1 MVVEVVGILVSK
13 TRALCLLQLTL
24 LQTTWCLEMQPTHS
38 SQPVQHPVF
47 LLPSNLLPT
56 QVVLD
61 FVLPADD
68 RPLLR
73 LLQRGWSFTAWTI
86 KVNIVFNTAVAT

>member
-1 MVVEVVGILVSK
+1 MVVKVVRILVSK
-13 TRALCLLQLTL
+13 THALCLLQLTL
-24 LQTTWCLEMQPTHS
+24 LQATWCLEMQPTRS

-47 LLPSNLLPT
+47 LLPSHLVPT
-56 QVVLD
+56 QVMLD

-68 RPLLR
+68 RLLLR
-73 LLQRGWSFTAWTI
+73 LLQREWSFTAWTI